1 MIEIILIFQQLIAS
15 GTHVIAK
22 GITDEIAPHTV
33 LFYRSATAALV
44 YLAWFFMNERKFK
57 QIEKKDLWTLLLL
70 AFLNIP
76 LNQFLFF
83 VSIELTTPPKVA
95 LAYALT
101 PAFVFIIAAIFLKER
116 ATKLKLFG
124 VILAIAGT
132 FVVIFERGVDLSA
145 GYFVGDLLALTAS
158 LSWAIYTVV
167 GKNFSTKYGAIY
179 STGLSMI
186 WGFFL
191 YLPIYLILPAKTSI
205 YAFSTINWLQIL
217 YLGVMTSGLGYALW
231 YYALKKIEASKLSV
245 FNNLQPIFTTIMTVI
260 FFDFDLTI
268 TFVVGGIIIIA
279 GVIMTQK
286 G

>member
-22 GITDEIAPHTV
+22 GITEEIAPHTV

-44 YLAWFFMNERKFK
+44 YLAWFFINKRKFK

-268 TFVVGGIIIIA
+268 TFVIGGIIIIA

>member
-22 GITDEIAPHTV
+22 GITEEIAPHTV

-44 YLAWFFMNERKFK
+44 YLAWFFINERKFK

-268 TFVVGGIIIIA
+268 TFVIGGIIIIA